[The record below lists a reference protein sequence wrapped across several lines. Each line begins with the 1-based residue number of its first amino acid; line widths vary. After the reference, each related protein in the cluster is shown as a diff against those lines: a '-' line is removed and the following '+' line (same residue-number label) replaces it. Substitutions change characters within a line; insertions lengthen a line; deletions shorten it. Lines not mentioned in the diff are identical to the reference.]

1 MAVLVNAS
9 DQHDIWMRQLQD
21 ALPDEEFRAWPH
33 VGPPADI
40 EYVLAWNHPIDQLH
54 LYENLKAVLL
64 TGAGFDHIDLDA
76 YPRVPIVRLVDPAM
90 SMDIALYVLSWVIHF
105 QRDFDRSR
113 ADQAERRWR
122 ETVSMVFPEDMTVGV
137 FGRGVIG
144 NVVLEL
150 CKSHGFNTLGWSR
163 RNHDQSLFQFMTDCD
178 VVVNLVPKSAST
190 VGIIGQ
196 AELAALGNGVIIN
209 VGRGA
214 TIDSTALLGALNGR
228 LRAAVLDVFETEPL
242 PPDSPLWD
250 HPRVT
255 VTPHVA
261 GRTDGRR
268 SSLVVADSLKKLLA
282 GTLPASTIPGTAGL
296 V

>member
-9 DQHDIWMRQLQD
+9 DQHDIWMRQLQN
-21 ALPDEEFRAWPH
+21 ALPDEEFRAWPD
-33 VGPPADI
+33 VGTPADI
-40 EYVLAWNHPIDQLH
+40 QYVLAWNHPIDQLH

-76 YPRVPIVRLVDPAM
+76 YPPVPVVRLVDPAM

-105 QRDFDRSR
+105 QRDFDRIR
-113 ADQAERRWR
+113 VDQAKRRWR
-122 ETVSMVFPEDMTVGV
+122 EPMSMVFPEDMTVGV
-137 FGRGVIG
+137 FGRGAIG
-144 NVVLEL
+144 NVVLKL
-150 CKSHGFNTLGWSR
+150 CQSHRFNTLGWSR
-163 RNHDQSLFQFMTDCD
+163 SSHDRSLIQFMADCD
-178 VVVNLVPKSAST
+178 VVVNLVPKSAHT

-196 AELAALGNGVIIN
+196 AELTALDDGVIIN
-209 VGRGA
+209 VGRGV
-214 TIDSTALLGALNGR
+214 TIDGAALLGALNGR